1 MRSSQLYSH
10 DIHEDVQVGV
20 DTIHQIKHKIQSF
33 HIHTDSWLEEAWY
46 RARSTKF
53 YANIGDFSSER
64 FALLPVVPKPVFKS
78 QFEDF
83 ENKNSEGVV
92 KYYETSGTTGQPTPT
107 RRTKADLAWNYTG
120 VALLWSEIIKT
131 SDRSII
137 LLPSDIAPIGDLV
150 AGCCEIIG
158 CATARAYP
166 FTQGMVTWDRL
177 EAIFRN
183 FQPTVIWCS
192 PGTLLQFTRVLKQR
206 GTFDEVSAHVTKIM
220 LSGEVVTKGM
230 KEALESW
237 WSARVFNASYGSTE
251 TGTIAAADANGDLN
265 ILQFSFL
272 CEIMKAD
279 GSIEP
284 LSAGMEGELII
295 SSLHGYARPF
305 LRLGTGDMVRVLP
318 PVRDLHRLEILGRR
332 EETIQIGGKEYL
344 AGDLE
349 DLIYRIRDV
358 TGYLVQIEN
367 GEVSRIVLEQL
378 PAGASF
384 DDIRDSAQAL
394 LSTTEIDVRIDVV
407 SQLPVTTKSGAGLK
421 NWKKSNVVRASQ

>member
-1 MRSSQLYSH
+1 MRYSQLYPH
-10 DIHEDVQVGV
+10 DTDKSGQCGADAIQD
-20 DTIHQIKHKIQSF
+20 IRHKIRSF
-33 HIHTDSWLEEAWY
+33 DRHIDLWLEESWS
-46 RARSTKF
+46 RARSTAF
-53 YANIGDFSSER
+53 YANLGDFSTER
-64 FALLPVVPKPVFKS
+64 FASLPVVSKIDFKKK
-78 QFEDF
+78 FADF
-83 ENKNSEGVV
+83 ENENCEDIV

-137 LLPSDIAPIGDLV
+137 LLPSDVAPIGDLV

-166 FTQGMVTWDRL
+166 FTQGIVTWDRL

-206 GTFDEVSAHVTKIM
+206 GTFDEVSAQVRKIM

-230 KEALESW
+230 KEALEHW
-237 WSARVFNASYGSTE
+237 WSAKVFNASYGSTE
-251 TGTIAAADANGDLN
+251 TGTIAAAGANGDLN
-265 ILQFSFL
+265 ILQYSFL

-284 LSAGMEGELII
+284 LSAGAEGELVI

-305 LRLGTGDMVRVLP
+305 LRLGTGDMVRILP
-318 PVRDLHRLEILGRR
+318 PIGDLHRLEILGRK
-332 EETIQIGGKEYL
+332 EETILIGGKEYL
-344 AGDLE
+344 AGDVE
-349 DLIYRIRDV
+349 DLIYRVLDV
-358 TGYLVQIEN
+358 TGYLVQIES

-384 DDIRDSAQAL
+384 DDIRRSAQAL
-394 LSTTEIDVRIDVV
+394 LSTAEIDVQIDVV